1 MCGFEM
7 TGNKETDDDDDD
19 VYEEG
24 LETKNK
30 IEKSV
35 EKGLGRNIQFLGIGA
50 VLRDVSPAFA
60 LEGGGCDVDA
70 DADRYTDSFALVYP
84 LQLVSFSP
92 RPGFEARATERQ
104 VWPALVDALSRF
116 VKGRPDDW
124 FRVSE
129 KARLLVQLYAV
140 CNTNTLSVGSG
151 RDKRN

>member
-1 MCGFEM
+1 
-7 TGNKETDDDDDD
+7 
-19 VYEEG
+19 
-24 LETKNK
+24 LERCCVT
-30 IEKSV
+30 S
-35 EKGLGRNIQFLGIGA
+35 LLPLPWR
-50 VLRDVSPAFA
+50 
-60 LEGGGCDVDA
+60 GGCDVDA